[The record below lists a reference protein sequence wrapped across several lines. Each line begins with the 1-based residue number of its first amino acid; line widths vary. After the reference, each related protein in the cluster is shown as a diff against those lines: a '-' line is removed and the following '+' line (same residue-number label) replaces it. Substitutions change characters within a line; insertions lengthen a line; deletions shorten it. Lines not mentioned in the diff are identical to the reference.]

1 MKLCR
6 FESQERIHLGVIAE
20 GEVVDVASLFE
31 GVGYSAPEAVAS
43 ADLRAIAVA
52 PAVVTTAIEG
62 ALGRG
67 VRGDRFSPD
76 SVRFLAPVPIPRKII
91 CVGLNY
97 RDHCDEQAKEVPKS
111 PVIFAKFANTVC
123 GNGDTVAKPSTTEKM
138 DFEGEL
144 AVVIGEG
151 GRGIARAD
159 ALRHVFGY
167 TIVNDLTARDLQKL
181 DGQWLRAKSQDGF
194 APMGPVIATA
204 DEVPD
209 PQALDIRTRVNGEL
223 MQESNT
229 RHMVFPV
236 DMLIEFISA
245 GISLEPGDII
255 STGTPSGVGVHRTT
269 PVFLQPGDSI
279 EVEIPAIGKL
289 LTRIG

>member
-6 FESQERIHLGVIAE
+6 FEHRGLVKLGVIVN

-31 GVGYSAPEAVAS
+31 GIGYTSPDAVAA
-43 ADLRAIAVA
+43 ADLQTIAVA
-52 PAVVTTAIEG
+52 PAVVTSAIEG

-67 VRGDRFSPD
+67 VKGRRHPADTI
-76 SVRFLAPVPIPRKII
+76 RFLAPIPAPRKII

-97 RDHCDEQAKEVPKS
+97 RDHCEEQAKEVPKS
-111 PVIFAKFANTVC
+111 PMIFAKFANTVC
-123 GNGDTVAKPSTTEKM
+123 GDGDMVAKPTTTQKM

-151 GRGIARAD
+151 GRGIARD
-159 ALRHVFGY
+159 RALRHVFGY
-167 TIVNDLTARDLQKL
+167 TILNDLTARDLQKM

-194 APMGPVIATA
+194 APTGPVVVTT
-204 DEVPD
+204 DEIPD
-209 PQALDIRTRVNGEL
+209 PQVLDIRTLVNGAL

-245 GISLEPGDII
+245 GITLEAGDII
-255 STGTPSGVGVHRTT
+255 STGTPSGVGVHRDP
-269 PVFLQPGDSI
+269 PVFLNPGDRI
-279 EVEIPAIGKL
+279 EVEIPAIGR
-289 LTRIG
+289 LTTMIA